1 MIESKKKQKNQ
12 VSSGCKIKFRI
23 EEIKDLL
30 NAKFSKFGT
39 RLTSLE
45 QKLGNVTID
54 IHLKLNAVENT
65 VQESSTCAPENGE
78 EIEGLKFRLTELNE
92 TVSNQAIH
100 QLDIEVEDL
109 KNRSLRKTL
118 FFRNIKKQRSE
129 KTWDDTKM
137 VLANEISKN
146 MQHLLKEEMPTETP
160 LQHQHHL
167 FFVAKITNW
176 DMSGK
181 IKSAIIKANQEGT
194 STVFVPQM
202 YSKVSDRKKKCG
214 FEVPSRSQ

>member
-1 MIESKKKQKNQ
+1 MKLVHRRENREQIES
-12 VSSGCKIKFRI
+12 
-23 EEIKDLL
+23 
-30 NAKFSKFGT
+30 
-39 RLTSLE
+39 
-45 QKLGNVTID
+45 
-54 IHLKLNAVENT
+54 
-65 VQESSTCAPENGE
+65 
-78 EIEGLKFRLTELNE
+78 LKFKLAELNE
-92 TVSNQAIH
+92 TVNNQAITIRE
-100 QLDIEVEDL
+100 LDVEVEDL

-118 FFRNIKKQRSE
+118 IFRNIKKQQSE